1 MPSPT
6 TVDAPAP
13 LGFVQAMAGLPMPET
28 IRTVGSA
35 VTLALTIE
43 ELRTLLA
50 DNTDLVSG
58 LFATLADYAG
68 EAQRIIHSTPAAREL
83 AQLASG
89 GLTAIDRVFALQ
101 YVPLFT
107 KVSAEEMQQ
116 LATVAAPTTLTAGAV
131 LFPESS
137 PPALWLTLTGEILL
151 EHAGQPPQT
160 AKSGDVIGSAHTM
173 AGRELHRSGTVVAE
187 GIALKIDREA
197 LFELL
202 AERPELLRQMFASLF
217 KRERPLTAT
226 R

>member
-1 MPSPT
+1 
-6 TVDAPAP
+6 
-13 LGFVQAMAGLPMPET
+13 
-28 IRTVGSA
+28 
-35 VTLALTIE
+35 
-43 ELRTLLA
+43 
-50 DNTDLVSG
+50 
-58 LFATLADYAG
+58 
-68 EAQRIIHSTPAAREL
+68 
-83 AQLASG
+83 
-89 GLTAIDRVFALQ
+89 
-101 YVPLFT
+101 VPLFT

-116 LATVAAPTTLTAGAV
+116 LATVAAPTPLTAGAV

-151 EHAGQPPQT
+151 EQAGQPPQT
-160 AKSGDVIGSAHTM
+160 AKSGDVIGSALTM
-173 AGRELHRSGTVVAE
+173 AGRELHRSAKVVAE